1 MRKLKLLG
9 IVTSQR
15 GEMSNTYYLMKRA
28 FDDINDSFVEKEIIV
43 AAKLNLFPCNHYYS
57 LHERMCVYPCLVTRN
72 NAKDEMDVIYKGILE
87 ADMVIFAVP
96 IYWGSHAQLM
106 QLIIER
112 LNAVENQN
120 SVFKKVMVKNK
131 ICGLMILGHEDGY
144 QHVAGHLMN
153 FLTQLG
159 MIFPPQAF
167 AAWVGESNEIT
178 HNDRKR
184 LEN

>member
-1 MRKLKLLG
+1 
-9 IVTSQR
+9 
-15 GEMSNTYYLMKRA
+15 
-28 FDDINDSFVEKEIIV
+28 
-43 AAKLNLFPCNHYYS
+43 
-57 LHERMCVYPCLVTRN
+57 
-72 NAKDEMDVIYKGILE
+72 MDVIYKGILE

-153 FLTQLG
+153 F
-159 MIFPPQAF
+159 FKRS
-167 AAWVGESNEIT
+167 WV
-178 HNDRKR
+178 
-184 LEN
+184 